1 MESGRTH
8 ELVLA
13 TRNPDKGREL
23 QGLLADLGIRIRTM
37 AEFPSAPDVVEDGET
52 CRENAIKKA
61 RSAAQFTGLPAIADD
76 TGLEVDAL
84 GGRPGVHAARYAGER
99 ATYGDNCRK
108 LLTELEGIPAGQ
120 RRARFVTVAA
130 LVYPDG
136 RTETTEGVLEGVIA
150 QHEVGTQGF
159 GYDPVFFVP
168 QEGRTLAEMSAA
180 EKNRISHRAKAFLQ
194 AKDLLRSTQSV

>member
-1 MESGRTH
+1 MEPGRTH

-23 QGLLADLGIRIRTM
+23 QVLLADLGIRIRTM
-37 AEFPSAPDVVEDGET
+37 AEFPSAPDVVEDGAT

-61 RSAAQFTGLPAIADD
+61 RSAAQFTGIPAIADD

-84 GGRPGVHAARYAGER
+84 GGRPGVHAARYAGEK
-99 ATYGDNCRK
+99 ATYADNCRK
-108 LLTELEGIPAGQ
+108 LLTELEGTPAGQ
-120 RRARFVTVAA
+120 RGARFVTVAA

-150 QHEVGTQGF
+150 QREVGTQGF

-168 QEGRTLAEMSAA
+168 EAGRTLAEMPAA
-180 EKNRISHRAKAFLQ
+180 EKNRISHRAKAFLR
-194 AKDLLRSTQSV
+194 AKDLLRSQSLV